1 MPLIFN
7 MNPPLDDASIRAVVR
22 EAEMSMAQGV
32 DAKAV
37 LVDAVVA
44 HYAGLFAED
53 VKGVIKGAL
62 DLHQML
68 GGTDDDLFAS
78 IMTHFAGLEDIT
90 AKTIA
95 DALSPAST
103 LADAIDVRAWHVAKI
118 VAGQQPVPGDD
129 SRGKWLAAYGIVAEH
144 VAAISPSTGATPTP
158 PAPPLPPMPSAPP
171 PPPLPPGAPA
181 APPPPPAAP
190 TLADAVAAT
199 TSEPGNMRDP
209 VMVFFEA
216 LDVDDKALST
226 RLGISQGSMRN
237 WKAGKTSKV
246 RMSIDQM
253 RVILSE
259 IDVRVAKLH
268 KAAAVFAQA
277 VGK

>member
-1 MPLIFN
+1 
-7 MNPPLDDASIRAVVR
+7 
-22 EAEMSMAQGV
+22 
-32 DAKAV
+32 
-37 LVDAVVA
+37 
-44 HYAGLFAED
+44 
-53 VKGVIKGAL
+53 
-62 DLHQML
+62 
-68 GGTDDDLFAS
+68 
-78 IMTHFAGLEDIT
+78 
-90 AKTIA
+90 
-95 DALSPAST
+95 
-103 LADAIDVRAWHVAKI
+103 
-118 VAGQQPVPGDD
+118 
-129 SRGKWLAAYGIVAEH
+129 
-144 VAAISPSTGATPTP
+144 
-158 PAPPLPPMPSAPP
+158 
-171 PPPLPPGAPA
+171 
-181 APPPPPAAP
+181 
-190 TLADAVAAT
+190 
-199 TSEPGNMRDP
+199 MRDP

>member
-1 MPLIFN
+1 MPLNFN
-7 MNPPLDDASIRAVVR
+7 MSPPLDDADIRAIVR

-32 DAKAV
+32 DAKAM

-53 VKGVIKGAL
+53 VKGVVKGAL

-68 GGTDDDLFAS
+68 GGTEDDLLAS
-78 IMTHFAGLEDIT
+78 IMTHFTGLEDIT
-90 AKTIA
+90 TKTVA
-95 DALSPAST
+95 DALSPIST

-118 VAGQQPVPGDD
+118 IAGQQPVPDAGN
-129 SRGKWLAAYGIVAEH
+129 SGKWLAAYGIVAEH
-144 VAAISPSTGATPTP
+144 VAAISPSTGTTPPP

-171 PPPLPPGAPA
+171 PPPLPPGAA
-181 APPPPPAAP
+181 APPPPPVAP
-190 TLADAVAAT
+190 EAPSASA
-199 TSEPGNMRDP
+199 EPGNMRDAT
-209 VMVFFEA
+209 MVFFEA
-216 LDVDDKALST
+216 LDVDDDALSK
-226 RLGISQGSMRN
+226 RLAISKGSMRN
-237 WKAGKTSKV
+237 WKGGKTTKV
-246 RMSIDQM
+246 RMSVDQM